1 MRQRAQHKN
10 EVKSNV
16 CFAPSHET
24 AILAWCVAWHAYHSE
39 PSKNNLDAYNAATF
53 ELGQAFSLWQA
64 EQPERFEQFR
74 FWLRA
79 QTGSPTPPQHVPE
92 ESTPNTCERVHDV

>member
-1 MRQRAQHKN
+1 MRQRAQHKT

-39 PSKNNLDAYNAATF
+39 PSKNNLDAYNAATN
-53 ELGQAFSLWQA
+53 ELGQAFSQWHT
-64 EQPERFEQFR
+64 EQPELFEQFR
-74 FWLRA
+74 LWLIA
-79 QTGSPTPPQHVPE
+79 HSGA
-92 ESTPNTCERVHDV
+92 

>member
-1 MRQRAQHKN
+1 MRQRAQHKT

-39 PSKNNLDAYNAATF
+39 PSKNNLDAYNAATN
-53 ELGQAFSLWQA
+53 EVGQAFSQWQA
-64 EQPERFEQFR
+64 EQPELFEKFR
-74 FWLRA
+74 LWLIAHREDSA
-79 QTGSPTPPQHVPE
+79 GGCWRPVQSARPAG
-92 ESTPNTCERVHDV
+92 